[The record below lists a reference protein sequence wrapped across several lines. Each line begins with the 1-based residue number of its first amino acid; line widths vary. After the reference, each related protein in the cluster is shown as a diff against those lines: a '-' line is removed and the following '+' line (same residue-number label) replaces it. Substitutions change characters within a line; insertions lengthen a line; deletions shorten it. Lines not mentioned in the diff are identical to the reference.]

1 MMKFQDTIQKIFAN
15 FGRHAPDESSSEVGA
30 SAGDN
35 ANNDPWDMLQ
45 EAAEKG
51 TNVTG
56 TIGIRKKGGFMI
68 DVYGISAFLPC
79 YLADANPVS
88 DVDYPAGSE
97 LELRVRKADP
107 NTGRVIV
114 SRRDV
119 LLNTRSSDREQRLST
134 LEEGQIVKGVVLNIN
149 NLGAFIDLGGIDGIL
164 HTSEMPSDDL
174 QDHSEI
180 VSPGEEIEVRV
191 LWVDRERARVS
202 LGLKNWHP
210 KPNPSP
216 VIDDLPP
223 VGTRLTGW
231 VSYITDRGCYVD
243 IGDGLEGFVRAS
255 DMNWTWKTID
265 PHMVVSIGDEVKVV
279 VIAINKKTRRILLG
293 IKQCQIDPWVD
304 ISSRYSIGDVITG
317 RVAGIIDCGCF
328 VEIEQ
333 GLFGFVYVA
342 NIGWFNGKVNPSDVV
357 KVGETVQAKILGIDV
372 NKHRISLGM
381 KQCLTDSWFGIASR
395 YHAGDRLTGKVSYIA
410 NYGCFVEIEKGI
422 HGLVHVSQMD
432 WTRKILNPHKVVS
445 IGEKVLVQ
453 VLEIDEKKQQISLG
467 LKQLQPNPWN
477 KFAAAI
483 RDGDRI
489 KGRIKIISSHGIL
502 VRLAHGIDGLVSP
515 DEISWTV
522 QADEAIRQ
530 YKKKHKK
537 DDEIEAVVLKIN
549 VYEGEIALSIKRI
562 EEDPSVS

>member
-1 MMKFQDTIQKIFAN
+1 MMKFQDTIQKIFGN
-15 FGRHAPDESSSEVGA
+15 FGIHAFDESSSEVGA

-35 ANNDPWDMLQ
+35 ANKDPWDMLQ
-45 EAAEKG
+45 KAVEKG

-56 TIGIRKKGGFMI
+56 IIGIRKKGGFLV
-68 DVYGISAFLPC
+68 DVDGVSAFLPC

-88 DVDYPAGSE
+88 DVDYPVGSE

-134 LEEGQIVKGVVLNIN
+134 IEEGQIVKGVVLNIN

-164 HTSEMPSDDL
+164 HASEMPSDDL
-174 QDHSEI
+174 QDPSEI

-255 DMNWTWKTID
+255 DMNWTWKKID
-265 PHMVVSIGDEVKVV
+265 PHMVVRIGDEVNVV

-304 ISSRYSIGDVITG
+304 ISSHCHTGDIITG

-333 GLFGFVYVA
+333 GLFGFVYVSD
-342 NIGWFNGKVNPSDVV
+342 IGWFNGKVNPYDVV
-357 KVGETVQAKILGIDV
+357 KVGDIVQAKILIIDES
-372 NKHRISLGM
+372 KHSIRLSM
-381 KQCLTDSWFGIASR
+381 KQCQPGPWGGIASR
-395 YHAGDRLTGKVSYIA
+395 YHAGDRLTGKVSHITY
-410 NYGCFVEIEKGI
+410 YGCFVEIGKGI
-422 HGLVHVSQMD
+422 DGLVHVSQMD
-432 WTRKILNPHKVVS
+432 WIRKRLNPSEVVS
-445 IGEKVLVQ
+445 IGDTVQ
-453 VLEIDEKKQQISLG
+453 VQILEIDEANHRISLG
-467 LKQLQPNPWN
+467 LKQCRSNPWEE
-477 KFAAAI
+477 FAAEH
-483 RDGDRI
+483 REGDMI
-489 KGRIKIISSHGIL
+489 TGRIKTITVHGIFVTL
-502 VRLAHGIDGLVSP
+502 ERGIDGLVRP

-522 QADEAIRQ
+522 PGDEAMKG
-530 YKKKHKK
+530 YKEG
-537 DDEIEAVVLKIN
+537 DEVQAVIMDIHADLQRV
-549 VYEGEIALSIKRI
+549 ALSIRRL
-562 EEDPSVS
+562 EEEPAVG